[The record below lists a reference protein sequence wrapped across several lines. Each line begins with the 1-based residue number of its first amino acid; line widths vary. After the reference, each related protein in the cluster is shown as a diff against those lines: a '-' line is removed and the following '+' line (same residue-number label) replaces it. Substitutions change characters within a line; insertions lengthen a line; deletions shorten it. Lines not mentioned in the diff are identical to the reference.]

1 MRHIPLYVCLLIAT
15 AICLESCNKNKVNHT
30 SLPQQSPYPVF
41 LAEIKLATDTIETE
55 YLKTV
60 FVRKKVAEWIK
71 VGLGTRAVNRIDS
84 NWQKWSAERYYNFFY
99 ADSGTVDCGGA
110 ALFLSRVFADLK
122 YTSFT
127 YNMGCPDVYT
137 HEVTLVQLPDSNYYV
152 QDAFLNLGYGLK
164 RDSSA
169 LPFIDLLMLLKERK
183 DQEIWVKNEPLNTR
197 QVWDTTGLA
206 SLQLTNKYVA
216 SLVDSIEKTY
226 HSGSVPDR
234 YMVANVSY
242 AVRHTYERCLQK
254 HQLPDNRLYLF
265 LLPLSSADQSFMN
278 RISPPVSKHF
288 YE

>member
-1 MRHIPLYVCLLIAT
+1 MRQIPLFTCLLIAT
-15 AICLESCNKNKVNHT
+15 TIGLESCNKNKVNHT
-30 SLPQQSPYPVF
+30 TQPNYSSYSVF
-41 LAEIKLATDTIETE
+41 LAELKLATDTIETE

-60 FVRKKVAEWIK
+60 FVRKKVAEWIN

-99 ADSGTVDCGGA
+99 SDSGTVDCGGA
-110 ALFLSRVFADLK
+110 ALFLSRVLADLK
-122 YTSFT
+122 YPSTT

-152 QDAFLNLGYGLK
+152 QDAFLNLGYVLK

-169 LPFIDLLMLLKERK
+169 LPFTDLLMLLKERK
-183 DQEIWVKNEPLNTR
+183 DHEIWVKNEPLNAP

-206 SLQLTNKYVA
+206 ALKLDNKYVA
-216 SLVDSIEKTY
+216 ALVDSIGKTY
-226 HSGSVPDR
+226 NTGDTPNR

-278 RISPPVSKHF
+278 RISQPISNHH